1 MVGGLAHSG
10 RVIFAAAVMVA
21 ASLTFA
27 PFGPLPSKEIEIIVG
42 IAALLNAARAAD
54 ARADPAA
61 PHRLGRLVA
70 AEVARPALPD
80 VRFGH

>member
-42 IAALLNAARAAD
+42 IAGAAQRC
-54 ARADPAA
+54 PC
-61 PHRLGRLVA
+61 G
-70 AEVARPALPD
+70 
-80 VRFGH
+80 